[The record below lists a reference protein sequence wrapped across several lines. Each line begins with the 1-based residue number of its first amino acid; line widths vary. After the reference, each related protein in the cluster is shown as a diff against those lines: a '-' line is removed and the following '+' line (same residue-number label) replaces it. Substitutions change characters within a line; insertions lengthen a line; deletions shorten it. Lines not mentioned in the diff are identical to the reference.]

1 MLFDLLKGWTVNIL
15 VFPTCISIF
24 FLNFRLIFVGNGEI
38 DFEEF
43 VMMMAKK
50 NQDADTEKELK
61 EAFSVFDQDCDG
73 FINTKEL
80 KQVMSNLGE
89 NLTDDDVEAMIREA
103 DKDGDGKISFKGISD
118 FFLMQICLHVYNI
131 YLGVGVV
138 VVIVW

>member
-1 MLFDLLKGWTVNIL
+1 MSI
-15 VFPTCISIF
+15 VF
-24 FLNFRLIFVGNGEI
+24 NFRFIFVGNGEI

-103 DKDGDGKISFKGISD
+103 DKDGDGKISFKGISHFFSNPELSSSIQD
-118 FFLMQICLHVYNI
+118 FLEYM
-131 YLGVGVV
+131 LGL
-138 VVIVW
+138 ILIRQASLY